1 MKQQQLGS
9 DTENAREVEEEQET
23 GNNVTESD
31 RDNVSERVS
40 RQESESQSQTSRYI
54 IPMRRPPGTPA
65 LNPRTRAPV
74 ADVHRDS
81 RPVRE

>member
-1 MKQQQLGS
+1 MFIPRMKQQQLGS

-31 RDNVSERVS
+31 RGNVSETVS
-40 RQESESQSQTSRYI
+40 QESEPQSQTSRYI

-65 LNPRTRAPV
+65 LNPRTREPV
-74 ADVHRDS
+74 IMLTC
-81 RPVRE
+81 P